1 VEKHSTALPARVVR
15 HDAYYG
21 LSLLQFSG
29 GEMKVPQVA
38 QAPGSAVTVTIV
50 ERDVAIALTRPMDV
64 SVTNRLPGRIV
75 TVEPLERPYV
85 RVRIDLG
92 GAEIAALVTAE
103 SVDRLGLEPGLAVWA
118 LIKSVAIGP
127 EAVTDAGGAAP
138 EPRPWPPR

>member
-29 GEMKVPQVA
+29 GEMKVPHVA
-38 QAPGSAVTVTIV
+38 QVPGSAVTVTIE

-85 RVRIDLG
+85 RVTIDLG

-103 SVDRLGLEPGLAVWA
+103 SVDRLGLEPGLSVWA
-118 LIKSVAIGP
+118 MIKSVAIGP
-127 EAVTDAGGAAP
+127 EAVTDAGGAP

>member
-1 VEKHSTALPARVVR
+1 
-15 HDAYYG
+15 
-21 LSLLQFSG
+21 
-29 GEMKVPQVA
+29 MKVPQVA

>member
-1 VEKHSTALPARVVR
+1 MEKHRVGLPARVIR
-15 HDAYYG
+15 HDGYYG

-29 GEMKVPQVA
+29 GEMKVPQVG
-38 QAPGSAVTVTIV
+38 QAPGSAVTVMIE

-75 TVEPLERPYV
+75 AVTALEKPYV
-85 RVRIDLG
+85 RVRIDVG

-103 SVDRLGLEPGLAVWA
+103 SVDRLGLEVDLAVWA

-127 EAVTDAGGAAP
+127 EAVSDAGLP